1 MLLNTL
7 KRAGFGFILGMAVGN
22 LIAALTG
29 HPNIVSAELLAKTG
43 SLPTALLWQTVLS
56 GLIGAAGMG
65 GTVLYELERWPLLA
79 IDLIHYALC
88 MAAFLPVGHFLG
100 WFPTKDVALVMA
112 AIMFAVHFTIFLIM
126 CAIYRKQVREL
137 NTLQEQFLRQK
148 NINIGGAV

>member
-29 HPNIVSAELLAKTG
+29 HPDIVSPSLLAKAG
-43 SLPTALLWQTVLS
+43 SLSMALLAQTLCS

-65 GTVLYELERWPLLA
+65 GTVLYEFDRWPLLA
-79 IDLIHYALC
+79 IDLA
-88 MAAFLPVGHFLG
+88 HF
-100 WFPTKDVALVMA
+100 ALVMA
-112 AIMFAVHFTIFLIM
+112 VFIPVARFLVWTSTGRELLFLSLCMLLAHLTIFLIM
-126 CAIYRKQVREL
+126 CARYRAEVREL

-148 NINIGGAV
+148 NVNIGGAV